1 MFTLIR
7 CRCRHQCSLVY
18 LLPTGSLKTMTAV
31 WIPVVVATLVV
42 SVFASSPYNIV
53 WGYLQQYYQRQ
64 SFQPPPPLLTWRPT
78 PVVPLRPWDG
88 RYHYLQT
95 PPSSSWAA
103 PLTAPKGEGH
113 STTGTCRSIRSLS
126 TTHLLLGSPLNPHPL
141 PYRRPDHGIASAV
154 SADVDAMVTSGP
166 TSSKSPHSPQ
176 HNLPHR
182 LQLPCPFTPL
192 KWQGDKEAP
201 PLRGWGGGFNTASTT
216 LATTT
221 AVAVTIKLGVVV
233 ATTAAAVAVTASE
246 YSAHGG
252 RCPLM
257 TFQWDGKFNGRPT

>member
-201 PLRGWGGGFNTASTT
+201 PLCGWGGVQHRLHDISYYYRCGSNHQVGGS
-216 LATTT
+216 
-221 AVAVTIKLGVVV
+221 GCDNCC
-233 ATTAAAVAVTASE
+233 SRG
-246 YSAHGG
+246 SHGIG
-252 RCPLM
+252 I
-257 TFQWDGKFNGRPT
+257 FRPWWMLPVDDFSVRW